1 MFGERIKVSQLI
13 EWIGKGILLAIV
25 NKTRCYKCLSKMS
38 DKECKKCNQKRHE
51 ELQELYKKQRR

>member
-1 MFGERIKVSQLI
+1 MVLMFGERIKVSQLI

-38 DKECKKCNQKRHE
+38 DKECKKCSQKRHE
-51 ELQELYKKQRR
+51 ELQ